1 MPSGCSIRA
10 LWILN
15 NQDYVIFSRKFP
27 VVEKRWRVACAKEN
41 DDNVKYAPL
50 PNESELAAA
59 FTDRKKREGSVRGYG
74 LRTSQSIKGSDS
86 WVDDPVTRHVISV
99 YINKGEKE
107 DTKLLWPLALH
118 IKGPYSILVLLLV
131 EPHHL
136 KSYSR
141 MCNRSDCGSAIGAD
155 ENLSSLLL
163 DLPSIT
169 GVILFRVEAFWNCSN
184 SSPSCIC
191 KTRAFIV
198 AHTIG
203 DILVGETMEPEVL
216 VAAPPSVGGLLD
228 SLTGSIGIT
237 GISARAKP
245 IAAPVAASNSSGT
258 ALSGTVMSDAPKMG
272 SRPLDKDVIR
282 SFISSAMPFGTPLDI
297 SYSNITAIKT
307 TGFSSADMPPA
318 ERKQPAWKP
327 YLYRGKQRILF
338 TIHETVHAAMY
349 DRDEI
354 PDSILISGQVNCRA
368 ELEGLPDVSFPLT
381 GLDSARVE
389 SLSFHPC
396 AQVPEHGGD
405 KQAVT
410 FSPPLGNFVLIH
422 YQASCSVG
430 PPIKGFYQLS
440 MVSENEGAFLFRL
453 SLMEGYKAPLAIEFC
468 TVTMPFP
475 RRRVVSFEGTPSTG
489 TVTHTDH
496 SVDWKIITNT
506 RSVSG
511 KSIEATFPGT
521 VRFAPWQP
529 QRLPSSGSAFGS
541 MADEDSDLET
551 ESSSMV
557 NVEDYIMEKMSRD
570 LQAVDL
576 EEPFCWQAYNYA
588 KVSFKMIGPTLSGM
602 HVDPKSVSVF
612 PTVKAP
618 VEFSSQVT
626 SGDYILWNTLGKCP
640 VTATP
645 KA

>member
-1 MPSGCSIRA
+1 MPSGCYIRA

-15 NQDYVIFSRKFP
+15 NQDFVIFSRKFP
-27 VVEKRWRVACAKEN
+27 VVEKRWRVACEKET
-41 DDNVKYAPL
+41 DDNFEYHLL
-50 PNESELAAA
+50 PYDSELAAS
-59 FTDRKKREGSVRGYG
+59 FIDRKKREGSARGFG
-74 LRTSQSIKGSDS
+74 LRVSQSVKGSDS
-86 WVDDPVTRHVISV
+86 WVDDPITRHVISLN
-99 YINKGEKE
+99 INKEEKGENN
-107 DTKLLWPLALH
+107 LLWPLVLH
-118 IKGPYSILVLLLV
+118 IKGPYSILVLPLV

-136 KSYSR
+136 KSFSR

-169 GVILFRVEAFWNCSN
+169 G
-184 SSPSCIC
+184 
-191 KTRAFIV
+191 AFIV

-203 DILVGETMEPEVL
+203 DIILGEAMEPEVV
-216 VAAPPSVGGLLD
+216 VAASPSVGGLLD
-228 SLTGSIGIT
+228 SLTGSIGIS

-245 IAAPVAASNSSGT
+245 VAAPVAASTASGT
-258 ALSGTVMSDAPKMG
+258 AVSGAVMSDAPKMG
-272 SRPLDKDVIR
+272 SRPLDKDVLR

-297 SYSNITAIKT
+297 NYSNISVIKT

-338 TIHETVHAAMY
+338 TIHDTVHAAMY

-354 PDSILISGQVNCRA
+354 PDSITISGQVNCRA

-381 GLDSARVE
+381 GLDTARVE
-389 SLSFHPC
+389 SLTFHPC

-405 KQAVT
+405 KQAIT
-410 FSPPLGNFVLIH
+410 FTPPLGNFVLMH
-422 YQASCSVG
+422 YQALCSVG

-440 MVSENEGAFLFRL
+440 MVSENEGAFLFKL
-453 SLMEGYKAPLAIEFC
+453 SLMEGYKAPLTIEFC

-475 RRRVVSFEGTPSTG
+475 RRRVVSFDGTPSIG
-489 TVTHTDH
+489 TVSNTDH
-496 SVDWKIITNT
+496 SVEWKIITNT

-521 VRFAPWQP
+521 VRFAPWQA
-529 QRLPSSGSAFGS
+529 QRMPASGSALGS

-551 ESSSMV
+551 ESSGSMV
-557 NVEDYIMEKMSRD
+557 NVEDYIMEKMSKD

-576 EEPFCWQAYNYA
+576 EDPFCWQAYNYA
-588 KVSFKMIGPTLSGM
+588 KVSFKMIGPSLSGM
-602 HVDPKSVSVF
+602 SIDPKSVSVF
-612 PTVKAP
+612 PAVKAP
-618 VEFSSQVT
+618 VEISTQVT

-640 VTATP
+640 VAATP
-645 KA
+645 EA